1 MDKSNFERLF
11 RENFTPLTN
20 IANAV
25 VRDKDTA
32 CDIVQH
38 VFIKL
43 WTHLEKVEITSSEK
57 SYLHRAVV
65 NTAINYIEKNK
76 RIILR
81 DSFSDLE
88 NNIAIDPDENDREIR
103 RTEINTRIC
112 EVIDELPEKCRAVF
126 SLSRIEGMKNAE
138 IAEHL
143 DVSVKTVEKHIGKAL
158 KHLRFRLKDTI
169 NALLIILLLGFNN

>member
-11 RENFTPLTN
+11 REYFTPLTN

-43 WTHLEKVEITSSEK
+43 WNNIEKVEITSSEK

-76 RIILR
+76 RIVLR
-81 DSFSDLE
+81 DNFSDLE
-88 NNIAIDPDENDREIR
+88 NKIAIDPDENERESR
-103 RTEINTRIC
+103 RSAINSKVY

-138 IAEHL
+138 IADHL
-143 DVSVKTVEKHIGKAL
+143 GVSIKTVEKHIGKAL

-169 NALLIILLLGFNN
+169 NALLIIWLLGFK

>member
-1 MDKSNFERLF
+1 MDQANFERMF
-11 RENFTPLTN
+11 REHFSPLTN
-20 IANAV
+20 IANAM

-43 WTHLEKVEITSSEK
+43 WDKIEKVEINTSER

-65 NTAINYIEKNK
+65 NATIDYLEKNK
-76 RIILR
+76 RLVLR
-81 DSFSDLE
+81 DRFTDFE
-88 NNIAIDPDENDREIR
+88 NNIIDEPDENNKEGQQSSLNQKLNDA
-103 RTEINTRIC
+103 
-112 EVIDELPEKCRAVF
+112 IDELPEKCRIVF

-143 DVSVKTVEKHIGKAL
+143 DISIKTVEKHIGNAL
-158 KHLRFRLKDTI
+158 RHLRMNLKDVIYTVFLFLAWI
-169 NALLIILLLGFNN
+169 FN